1 MNLLIIESPNK
12 IETISKYLKDKD
24 FKIMATIG
32 HIRDLSKR
40 GLGFDEKTLEPNWII
55 SNSKKSNFKS
65 EKTKKEII
73 NEIKEIASK
82 AEKIYLATDPD
93 REGEAIA

>member
-24 FKIMATIG
+24 FKVMATIG

-40 GLGFDEKTLEPNWII
+40 GLGFDEKTLEPNWIV
-55 SNSKKSNFKS
+55 SSSKKVNFKS
-65 EKTKKEII
+65 EKTKKQII
-73 NEIKEIASK
+73 DEIKETAHK